1 MRVGAR
7 MRRSVCE
14 NRGVRRLLCI
24 VLLGLGAGA
33 VPAQAALRPGDAAA
47 THRYLLAKIALDRRQ
62 AGLGSAPLAAW
73 QGLAARLEGECPGIL
88 AATPLA
94 GPKPATEVLGEY
106 ADGKLE
112 FELGFAALLAPEALR
127 RAGDAQFYEVVRRL
141 RWSNRALTRL
151 LRRLALQSLRQAELP
166 TPDLC
171 GDVRYWIAS
180 GDVQISPATERYDL
194 AVEGLI
200 AMTSIDLQTGEPK
213 GLDLEG
219 RVAYRLRRYEAPAD
233 RRLARRAFAVGRPL
247 TDPLAKPVLEAIEKV
262 FTALGRKSA

>member
-1 MRVGAR
+1 M
-7 MRRSVCE
+7 
-14 NRGVRRLLCI
+14 LCI
-24 VLLGLGAGA
+24 VVLALVVGA
-33 VPAQAALRPGDAAA
+33 VPAEAAVRPGDAAA
-47 THRYLLAKIALDRRQ
+47 THRYLLAKIALERRQ
-62 AGLGSAPLAAW
+62 AGQGSAPLAAW

-88 AATPLA
+88 ASTPLA
-94 GPKPATEVLGEY
+94 GPKPATDVLGEY

-112 FELGFAALLAPEALR
+112 SELGFAVVLAPEALQ
-127 RAGDAQFYEVVRRL
+127 RASDAQFYDVVRRL

-171 GDVRYWIAS
+171 GDVRYWAA
-180 GDVQISPATERYDL
+180 GGYVQISPATERYDL

-200 AMTSIDLQTGEPK
+200 AMTSINLQTGEPK

-219 RVAYRLRRYEAPAD
+219 RVAYRLGKYEAPAD

-247 TDPLAKPVLEAIEKV
+247 REPAAKPVLEAIEKV